1 MLDIHISVLPNKL
14 ANVEFILAIYNTH
27 DNSKEIYSSYTVHVL
42 LSEEEKVK
50 KKYLLVLIIYIKV
63 WRL

>member
-63 WRL
+63 